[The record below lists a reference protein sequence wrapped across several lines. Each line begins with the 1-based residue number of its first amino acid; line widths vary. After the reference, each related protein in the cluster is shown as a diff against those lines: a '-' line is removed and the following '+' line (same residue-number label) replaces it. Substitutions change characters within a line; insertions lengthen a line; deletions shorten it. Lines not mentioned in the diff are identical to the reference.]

1 MISEREVR
9 NALMEPNR
17 NPYEQTPGVQQPS
30 VPQNADEQAGSAPRP
45 AEQSAAQPV
54 YAQPQEAV
62 RPGYSGYAAPQGYPQ
77 QVYAQPAAGGEAQT
91 GTPYGYAA
99 QQGAY
104 VQQNAY
110 VQQAWQGQYPAGTP
124 GYPGA
129 QPQTPAPPK
138 RRRSWT
144 VVGLIAGALACM
156 FVGFLLS
163 LNLLIPMLA
172 NRIDNSSYPWQAD
185 ETEQNTPVI
194 KKDEYAP
201 DPSITEIGGTAPV
214 IQNTANPVPEIA
226 AYWAES
232 MVGINGY
239 TTEDGVE
246 TLYARGSGFV
256 IREDG
261 YILTN
266 FHVIAESASYTV
278 DIEGKGECPAQFV
291 GGDATMDIAVL
302 KVDCSGLKPVAI
314 GSSADTKVGELAIA
328 MGNPAGADTDLSGS
342 VTVGYVS
349 YVGRKMTYNNTQ
361 QEFLQI
367 DTAVNPG
374 NSGGALL
381 NSRGEVIGIVTLKS
395 LVSSYDENGY
405 AINSEGLGFA
415 IPIDAA
421 VETALSI
428 IQSGSVK
435 RPGIGILY
443 VELSAE
449 DAAEQ
454 KVPQGKQVQSFM
466 PDSPAEAAG
475 LEKDDVIV
483 RCNGVTLSEQDI
495 LVDTIRAA
503 APGDT
508 IALSVWREGKMLDF
522 TVVVGDMNH
531 MVVY

>member
-1 MISEREVR
+1 
-9 NALMEPNR
+9 MEPNR

-62 RPGYSGYAAPQGYPQ
+62 RPGYSGYAAPQGYTQ
-77 QVYAQPAAGGEAQT
+77 QVYAQPAAGWEAQT
-91 GTPYGYAA
+91 GTPHGYAA

-172 NRIDNSSYPWQAD
+172 NRIDNPPYPWQGD

-194 KKDEYAP
+194 KQDEYAP

-314 GSSADTKVGELAIA
+314 GSSADTRVGELAIA

-381 NSRGEVIGIVTLKS
+381 NSRGEVIGVVAAKYSETG
-395 LVSSYDENGY
+395 V
-405 AINSEGLGFA
+405 EGLGFA
-415 IPIDAA
+415 IQINDAVTIANDIITNGYVTGKPYMGIA
-421 VETALSI
+421 VQTVSSAVAQYYSMVRGAYVSAIE
-428 IQSGSVK
+428 SGSC
-435 RPGIGILY
+435 
-443 VELSAE
+443 
-449 DAAEQ
+449 
-454 KVPQGKQVQSFM
+454 
-466 PDSPAEAAG
+466 AEAAG
-475 LEKDDVIV
+475 IEVGDIITSLGGEDIS
-483 RCNGVTLSEQDI
+483 SESD
-495 LVDTIRAA
+495 LAA
-503 APGDT
+503 AKKAFRSGETAPLTDYRSGEYIDLE
-508 IALSVWREGKMLDF
+508 ISFDEQQPDSGLGARGYGLFD
-522 TVVVGDMNH
+522 
-531 MVVY
+531 